1 MLATGILTQ
10 HNRYSASLFT
20 LWHRLIV
27 LVARFQ
33 KNVKTQRIMV
43 VQPYTSIIENILLN
57 IRNTILSRN
66 RHTKPA
72 IDTNGS
78 PKHLHSVSVFHTS
91 FALFTSSKQFIHP
104 KWPLNI
110 LYHVSRSYLV
120 ILTQIKHW
128 LFFYSVNCDR
138 HISPRKKKQRA
149 WSERLRLILRSLLKL
164 ECFGY
169 NNNNGDFVNQQCLRN
184 ASHLN
189 YYWS

>member
-1 MLATGILTQ
+1 MNKTVKPLVSVLFVSDLMLATWILTQ
-10 HNRYSASLFT
+10 HNRYPASLFT
-20 LWHRLIV
+20 LWHYLIV

-33 KNVKTQRIMV
+33 QNVKTQRIMV
-43 VQPYTSIIENILLN
+43 VQPYTSIKENILLN

-72 IDTNGS
+72 FDTNGS

-128 LFFYSVNCDR
+128 LFFYSANGDR
-138 HISPRKKKQRA
+138 HISPAKKRT
-149 WSERLRLILRSLLKL
+149 WS
-164 ECFGY
+164 
-169 NNNNGDFVNQQCLRN
+169 
-184 ASHLN
+184 
-189 YYWS
+189 